1 MISEEDPRVGV
12 EEAHSSQ
19 WLFEELRDYL
29 WNRDHVR
36 LIASRLGLQDVGSM
50 LDVGCG
56 VGHWTFL
63 LASVLPPDVQVV
75 GVDSEPQ
82 WIEEAA
88 ARAERLGVS
97 DRFDFL
103 CGDATDLD
111 FPDAVF
117 DLVTCQTLL
126 MHMADPRAT
135 VGELLRVTKPGGFVM
150 FSEPNSLSA
159 LLVLS
164 SANAEAP
171 IEEFVELVRFGLR
184 CERGK
189 AALGEGNDS
198 VGNLL
203 PGYLADHGAVDIQTF
218 ACDKTHGLH
227 PPYASSEQQALRE
240 YYLEGP
246 DTMLWPRE
254 KAQRYFLAGGGSEAE
269 FEAGWEAR
277 LAECARDAAAITAG
291 TFHSV
296 GGFSLYLT
304 AARRPSLQAET

>member
-1 MISEEDPRVGV
+1 MMSEDVAV
-12 EEAHSSQ
+12 ADAHSAQ
-19 WLFEELRDYL
+19 WLFDELRDYL
-29 WNRDHVR
+29 WNRDHLQ
-36 LIASRLGLQDVGSM
+36 LIASRLGLEKVGSV

-63 LASVLPPDVQVV
+63 LASVLRPDVQVV
-75 GVDSEPQ
+75 AVDSELR
-82 WIEEAA
+82 WVEEAA
-88 ARAERLGVS
+88 ARAERGGVAE
-97 DRFDFL
+97 RFDFRV
-103 CGDATDLD
+103 GDARELD
-111 FPDAVF
+111 FPDAAF

-126 MHMADPRAT
+126 MHMSDPRAT
-135 VGELLRVTKPGGFVM
+135 VTELLRVTKPGGFVM

-164 SANAEAP
+164 SANAGAP
-171 IEEFVELVRFGLR
+171 IDEFVELVRFGLT

-203 PGYLADHGAVDIQTF
+203 PGYLADLGATEIQTF

-227 PPYASSEQQALRE
+227 PPYASSEQQALRD
-240 YYLEGP
+240 YFLEGP

-254 KAQRYFLAGGGSEAE
+254 KARRFFQAGGGNEE
-269 FEAGWEAR
+269 DFEAGWNAR
-277 LAECARDAAAITAG
+277 LEECARDAAAIIAG

-296 GGFSLYLT
+296 GGFALYLT
-304 AARRPSLQAET
+304 AARRAQT

>member
-1 MISEEDPRVGV
+1 MISEDETVAAAD
-12 EEAHSSQ
+12 AHSAQ
-19 WLFEELRDYL
+19 WLFEDLRDYL
-29 WNRDHVR
+29 WNRDHLR
-36 LIASRLGLQDVGSM
+36 LIASRLGLEEVGSA

-63 LASVLPPDVQVV
+63 LASVLPPDVRFV
-75 GVDSEPQ
+75 GVDSEAR
-82 WIEEAA
+82 WVEEATT
-88 ARAERLGVS
+88 RAQRGGVAG
-97 DRFDFL
+97 RFDFHA
-103 CGDATDLD
+103 GDATELD
-111 FPDAVF
+111 FPDGAF

-135 VGELLRVTKPGGFVM
+135 VAELLRVTKPGGFVM

-164 SANAEAP
+164 SANAGAP
-171 IEEFVELVRFGLR
+171 IEEFVELVRFGLT

-203 PGYLADHGAVDIQTF
+203 PGYLAELGATHIQTF

-227 PPYASSEQQALRE
+227 PPYASSEQQALRD

-246 DTMLWPRE
+246 DTMLWPRD
-254 KAQRYFLAGGGSEAE
+254 KARRFFLAGGGSEDD
-269 FEAGWEAR
+269 FEAGWNAR
-277 LAECARDAAAITAG
+277 LAECARDAAAIVAG

-296 GGFSLYLT
+296 GGFALYLT
-304 AARRPSLQAET
+304 AARRPAT